1 MTQRTLRLL
10 LGAAILSTAVHYTDN
25 YVNVDDFPQPG
36 WVDKPVVVVSW
47 LLLTAVGLL
56 GYRLYASGRLVPAH
70 ALLAVYSYTG
80 LSSLGHYL
88 SGTPEPLLR
97 NASIFTDGVT
107 GAAILAF
114 VVWSATR
121 RSPGGTVARA

>member
-1 MTQRTLRLL
+1 MTSTLRLL
-10 LGAAILSTAVHYTDN
+10 LGAAIVSTAVHYTDN

-47 LLLTAVGLL
+47 LLLTAIGLL
-56 GYRLYASGRLVPAH
+56 GYRLYADGRFFAAH

-88 SGTPEPLLR
+88 YGVPDPLVR
-97 NASIFTDGVT
+97 NVSIVADGLT
-107 GAAILAF
+107 GGAILAF
-114 VVWSATR
+114 VIWSASR
-121 RSPGGTVARA
+121 RSPGGTAARA

>member
-1 MTQRTLRLL
+1 MLL
-10 LGAAILSTAVHYTDN
+10 VGSAVVLSAIHYTDN

-47 LLLTAVGLL
+47 LLLTAIGLL
-56 GYRLYASGRLVPAH
+56 GYRLYADGRFFAAH

-88 SGTPEPLLR
+88 YGSPDPLLR
-97 NASIFTDGVT
+97 NVSIVADGLT
-107 GAAILAF
+107 GGAILAF
-114 VVWSATR
+114 VIWSASR